1 MKKISIY
8 WCLCCLFFFMST
20 GQAAPAA
27 VIVAP
32 TAEINRQDVR
42 LGDIAQVYGDDPAQ
56 VAALQGIILGR
67 IFRPGDEITLS
78 AQVLSLRARSS
89 GVDCDGIDWQLPPS
103 VVIRRQSQQLDK
115 AVFERLT
122 RQTIAE
128 QMQQAGDKRRYTL
141 DILNLPETMNV
152 PTGTVTYEA
161 MMPNSIKPAAV
172 SSVQVTVLVDSE
184 VYQKVNCRVR
194 VHMYQDVLTAARPL
208 LVKEVIAPA
217 DVQFASKEVNAYD
230 AGSITSLEDA
240 IGFVMAKTV
249 KAGDV
254 LLKAMLEQPILIEK
268 GSSVHICA
276 VVNGIQ
282 VQAAGVALQDGHKGG
297 MIRVRNESSKKI
309 LRAKVKNSNTVEVA
323 D

>member
-1 MKKISIY
+1 MKKISIC
-8 WCLCCLFFFMST
+8 WCLCWLFFFLST
-20 GQAAPAA
+20 GQAAPAS

-32 TAEINRQDVR
+32 AAETNRQDVR

-56 VAALQGIILGR
+56 VEALQGIILGR
-67 IFRPGDEITLS
+67 IFRPGEEISLS

-89 GVDCDGIDWQLPPS
+89 GVDCDGVDWQLPPT
-103 VVIRRQSQQLDK
+103 VVIRRQSQPIDR
-115 AVFERLT
+115 AVFEQLT

-128 QMQQAGDKRRYTL
+128 QLQQTGDRRRYTL
-141 DILNLPETMNV
+141 DMLNMPETMNV
-152 PTGTVTYEA
+152 PVGTVTYEA

-208 LVKEVIAPA
+208 LVKEVVAPA
-217 DVQFASKEVNAYD
+217 DVQFASKEINAYD
-230 AGSITSLEDA
+230 PGSITSMDDA
-240 IGFVMAKTV
+240 IGFVMSRTV

-254 LLKAMLEQPILIEK
+254 LLKGMLEQPILIEK

-282 VQAAGVALQDGHKGG
+282 VQAAGVALQDGRKGG

-309 LRAKVKNSNTVEVA
+309 LRAKVKNTNTVEVA

>member
-1 MKKISIY
+1 
-8 WCLCCLFFFMST
+8 MST
-20 GQAAPAA
+20 GQAAPAS

-32 TAEINRQDVR
+32 AVEINRQDVR

-103 VVIRRQSQQLDK
+103 VVIRRQAQQLDK

-172 SSVQVTVLVDSE
+172 SSVQVTVLVDGE

-194 VHMYQDVLTAARPL
+194 VHIFQDVLTAARPL

-276 VVNGIQ
+276 VINGIQ

>member
-20 GQAAPAA
+20 GQAAPAS

-32 TAEINRQDVR
+32 TTEINRQDVR

-282 VQAAGVALQDGHKGG
+282 VQAAGVALQDGRKGG
-297 MIRVRNESSKKI
+297 TIRVRNESSKKI